1 MQGYLDLT
9 FKILIKDISGFLGPV
24 VKNPPA
30 NAGDTGSI
38 PDSGKSHMWR
48 DNKRVDHN
56 S

>member
-9 FKILIKDISGFLGPV
+9 FKILIKDIPVGPV

-38 PDSGKSHMWR
+38 LDSGKSHMPQS
-48 DNKRVDHN
+48 N
-56 S
+56 